1 MIDTQRGGREKVER
15 GFRYVKVDG
24 FIGTPTSDNFTG
36 ITLSS
41 DLPETG
47 TFTCSDPLI
56 NQLQHNILW
65 SQKSNF
71 VEIPTDCPTRERL
84 GWTGDTAIYART
96 GSFLMQ
102 TARFYARWLKDLASE
117 QQPDGRVPNIVPN
130 PGGEPTMGGLVHL
143 IEGSAGWGDAAVI
156 VPWTLYQVFGDQRIL
171 AEQVRLLVELYTHPL
186 AQWERVLCVDVK
198 TNLQPRPRLAPT
210 KPTRPGLPTRVEH
223 EYKRAGALHLFA
235 AFDTRTGKV
244 SARTTRRKRQAEF
257 ITLLTGLDREIEAS
271 VRHIFLVLD
280 NASIHRGK
288 QVQAWLAAHPRF
300 ICHFLPAHCSWMNQV
315 EQWFSMLQ
323 RKRLRISDFA
333 SLAHLAERL
342 MAYVS
347 EWNAHAHPF
356 NWSTKSAAKVMAKC
370 DPRIVHPLAA

>member
-1 MIDTQRGGREKVER
+1 
-15 GFRYVKVDG
+15 VKVDG
-24 FIGTPTSDNFTG
+24 FPGTPTSDNFTG

-96 GSFLMQ
+96 GSILMQ

-143 IEGSAGWGDAAVI
+143 LEGSAGWGDAAVI

-171 AEQVRLLVELYTHPL
+171 AEQYASMKAWVEYERGHAHHYLWDSSYHWGEWLEPDDITPGLLFSKELTPEIQRHLAAPHIATAYFAHSTRLL
-186 AQWERVLCVDVK
+186 AQTARVLGKEVEAQEYSALYQQIQDAYVRAFVESNGRISPDKQASYVRILAFKLLPERLRDLAAQHLVK
-198 TNLQPRPRLAPT
+198 LIQ
-210 KPTRPGLPTRVEH
+210 
-223 EYKRAGALHLFA
+223 RAGTHLGTGFLSTPFLLHVLSSHGYLDIAYALLKQEMPPSWLYAVKHGA
-235 AFDTRTGKV
+235 
-244 SARTTRRKRQAEF
+244 TTIWEF
-257 ITLLTGLDREIEAS
+257 WDAIDEEG
-271 VRHIFLVLD
+271 
-280 NASIHRGK
+280 N
-288 QVQAWLAAHPRF
+288 
-300 ICHFLPAHCSWMNQV
+300 
-315 EQWFSMLQ
+315 
-323 RKRLRISDFA
+323 
-333 SLAHLAERL
+333 
-342 MAYVS
+342 
-347 EWNAHAHPF
+347 
-356 NWSTKSAAKVMAKC
+356 
-370 DPRIVHPLAA
+370 VHG